1 MSGTADPWSA
11 TVADWAAAQADIRA
25 LVQIGSRVQ
34 PGAKP
39 DAWSDYDYQLITTHP
54 GRYRDG
60 AFARALGPCWA
71 VGAEGAFGNV
81 TKVTAVYAGAR
92 EADFV
97 ILSHLE
103 VRIATLALRFPG
115 TAGLWPGPLRRGV
128 GSLRRVAGEG
138 WRVIKGGAAWERRYA
153 RIRPIRFR
161 LTEREF
167 AALCGH
173 FWTQVVWAAKKAERG
188 EWIASQR
195 ALHVGLMEDALR
207 LYEEEA
213 LLGGG
218 PAHPLGRRA
227 ETWLSPEQARARSIG
242 TAPERQ
248 ALLAAL
254 GRLAAAF
261 AASSAAVAAG
271 QGWPDSD
278 AAAVRTWLA
287 GLAGGPPVSPT

>member
-1 MSGTADPWSA
+1 MRGTADPWSA
-11 TVADWAAAQADIRA
+11 TVADWAAAQADLEA

-34 PGAKP
+34 PGNRA
-39 DAWSDYDYQLITTHP
+39 DDWSDYDYHLITSYP
-54 GRYRDG
+54 ERYRDG

-71 VGAEGAFGNV
+71 VGAETTFGNV

-97 ILSHLE
+97 ILPHLE
-103 VRIATLALRFPG
+103 MRIATLALRFPG
-115 TAGLWPGPLRRGV
+115 TAALWPAPLRRGV

-138 WRVIKGGAAWERRYA
+138 WKVIKGGAAWEQRYA
-153 RIRPIRFR
+153 RIQPIRFR
-161 LTEREF
+161 LTAREF
-167 AALCGH
+167 AGLCGH
-173 FWTQVVWAAKKAERG
+173 FWTQVVGAAKKAERG

-195 ALHVGLMEDALR
+195 ALHVALMEDALR

-218 PAHPLGRRA
+218 PAYPLGRRA

-248 ALLAAL
+248 ALLVAL

-271 QGWPDSD
+271 QGWPDYD
-278 AAAVRTWLA
+278 AAAVRAWLA
-287 GLAGGPPVSPT
+287 SLAGGPPVSST